1 MTLIVDASVAI
12 KWCVEEEGADAAHAL
27 LKRQPLRAP
36 DLIAAEVANALWKK
50 SRRGEVAPEQLA
62 FAFETS
68 MRLIDELVSTKDLAE
83 RALELAAA
91 LDHPVYDCFYLALA
105 EMRRETFITADKRLL
120 SRLSQG
126 GWTGTFEALY

>member
-27 LKRQPLRAP
+27 LTRQPLRAP
-36 DLIAAEVANALWKK
+36 DLIAAEVANTLWKK
-50 SRRGEVAPEQLA
+50 GRRGEVGPEQLA

-83 RALELAAA
+83 RALEIAAT

-105 EMRRETFITADKRLL
+105 EMRHETFITADKRLL

-126 GWTGTFEALY
+126 GWAGTFEAL